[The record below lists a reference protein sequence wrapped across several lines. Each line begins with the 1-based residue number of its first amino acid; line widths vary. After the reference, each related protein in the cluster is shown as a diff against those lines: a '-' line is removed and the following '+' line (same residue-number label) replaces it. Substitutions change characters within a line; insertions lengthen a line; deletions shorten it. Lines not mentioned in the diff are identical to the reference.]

1 MIGLVITVLLTFF
14 WNGKYDFSAVGIGTI
29 LGNGYA
35 IQGQKYVALLQ
46 GSETTTEFH
55 HRSCILCL

>member
-35 IQGQKYVALLQ
+35 IQGPRQWICNSRAKIC
-46 GSETTTEFH
+46 
-55 HRSCILCL
+55 CITSGE